1 MGFEPVTL
9 KADPNDK
16 YWNPQTEGEEIEGN
30 FCAIDQTTDQDRM
43 VLDMGDDKE
52 VILPGHAMLRRYMKS
67 LEIGDYIKVIYKGE
81 KASNTEGFSP
91 TKLYKVLKD
100 DKKAVVYEFEEE

>member
-1 MGFEPVTL
+1 MAFEPVTL
-9 KADPNDK
+9 QADPNDK

-30 FCAIDQTTDQDRM
+30 LCGIDKSNEQDRM
-43 VLDMGDDKE
+43 VLDIGDDKE

-67 LEIGDYIKVIYKGE
+67 IKIGEYIKVIYEGE
-81 KASNTEGFSP
+81 KTSNTEGYNP

-100 DKKAVVYEFEEE
+100 QILLMALIYL